1 MKTLDYLPNTNIY
14 LYQDSEMFRIN
25 SDTRYLG
32 EFLSVKKEDSVLDIG
47 TNNGALLLYA
57 NKYGCNKLIGV
68 DINDKAIE
76 ICKENMKLNKI
87 ENFELYSCR
96 VQDLDVLPVDVIVCN
111 PPYFKNSNLNKNE
124 LIKNA
129 RHDEC
134 LTIEEL
140 AISCKR
146 LLKDNGKVYIVYK
159 SSELISLITNFNN
172 CGFGVT
178 KLKFIFDE
186 NKELSNCFLIEL
198 IKGRKNDVKI
208 EKPIVIEH

>member
-1 MKTLDYLPNTNIY
+1 M
-14 LYQDSEMFRIN
+14 
-25 SDTRYLG
+25 
-32 EFLSVKKEDSVLDIG
+32 
-47 TNNGALLLYA
+47 
-57 NKYGCNKLIGV
+57 
-68 DINDKAIE
+68 
-76 ICKENMKLNKI
+76 
-87 ENFELYSCR
+87 
-96 VQDLDVLPVDVIVCN
+96 CN

-140 AISCKR
+140 AINCKR

-159 SSELISLITNFNN
+159 SSELINLLTNFDK

-186 NKELSNCFLIEL
+186 NKDASNCFLIEL
-198 IKGRKNDVKI
+198 TKGRKHDVKI
-208 EKPIVIEH
+208 EKPIIITH